1 MKNQKGFSLIELLI
15 VVAIIGIIAAI
26 AIPNLLKSK
35 QAANNASAIG
45 SVRTIGTSQA
55 TYFSTTGLN
64 LEFANP
70 DALTELG
77 PGGQGFIDSNLGVA
91 PFQKSGF
98 TFACTGV
105 AAAAPLPSYF
115 DTTAEVNSCGTF
127 GTGTNGVSSN
137 DSYVIYTIPCS
148 TGPAVVG
155 PAPPGSRI
163 PAGMTAI
170 Q

>member
-1 MKNQKGFSLIELLI
+1 MQNEKGFSLIELLI

-64 LEFANP
+64 LEFAP
-70 DALTELG
+70 DLTILG
-77 PGGQGFIDSNLGVA
+77 PPPIGQGFIDSNLGVA

-98 TFACTGV
+98 TFLCTGV

-115 DTTAEVNSCGTF
+115 DTTATVNSCGAF
-127 GTGTNGVSSN
+127 GTGTNGVASN
-137 DSYVIYTIPCS
+137 DSYVIYTIPC
-148 TGPAVVG
+148 PAAPVFG
-155 PAPPGSRI
+155 PAPPGTRV
-163 PAGMTAI
+163 PVGMTAI